1 MRATNVSTAAGPPRV
16 RQAALW
22 FAFTA
27 LLVAGL
33 ILYFRLAG
41 RVVPLMDVV
50 GDR

>member
-1 MRATNVSTAAGPPRV
+1 MRATNASPAAESPRV
-16 RQAALW
+16 RQAVLW

-50 GDR
+50 VDR